1 MADSPEELF
10 NFYLE
15 KGWTDGL
22 PIIPPA
28 EENVKRMLTG
38 ANRAPSEIIGFIP
51 PARAEATVEKIAGY
65 AVMAGCLPEYMPVLI
80 AAISAVCE
88 KEFNLAFMQPTTE
101 PIAPLLDH

>member
-1 MADSPEELF
+1 
-10 NFYLE
+10 
-15 KGWTDGL
+15 
-22 PIIPPA
+22 
-28 EENVKRMLTG
+28 MLTG

-101 PIAPLLDH
+101 PIATAINH